1 MKKLANS
8 IHEGDC
14 IQVMSKWKDD
24 SFDHCITDPPYNMS
38 KKKGMGWAFSSHV
51 TMEEEWDQFTR
62 EDYLEFT
69 KAWMNEVVRLVK
81 PNGNIFIFGSFHNI
95 YDIGH
100 IMGELNLKVNNSI
113 VWFKPNAQP
122 SIHCRNFTEST
133 EHIIWAANGEKG
145 KAKNWIF
152 NYKDAKELNEG
163 KQMRNL
169 WQFPVTP
176 KREKEFGKH
185 PSQKPLALMERII
198 LTATNKNEIILDCF
212 SGAGTTAV
220 AAHKHDRKWTL
231 IDNNPEY
238 NEIARKRLDD

>member
-1 MKKLANS
+1 
-8 IHEGDC
+8 
-14 IQVMSKWKDD
+14 
-24 SFDHCITDPPYNMS
+24 
-38 KKKGMGWAFSSHV
+38 MGWAFSSHI

-69 KAWMNEVVRLVK
+69 EAWINEVVRLVK

-152 NYKDAKELNEG
+152 NYKDAKEMNEG
-163 KQMRNL
+163 ETDAESLAVPGYSK
-169 WQFPVTP
+169 
-176 KREKEFGKH
+176 KRE
-185 PSQKPLALMERII
+185 RIWKTSCSKAI
-198 LTATNKNEIILDCF
+198 SNYGTYCF
-212 SGAGTTAV
+212 NCD
-220 AAHKHDRKWTL
+220 K
-231 IDNNPEY
+231 
-238 NEIARKRLDD
+238 